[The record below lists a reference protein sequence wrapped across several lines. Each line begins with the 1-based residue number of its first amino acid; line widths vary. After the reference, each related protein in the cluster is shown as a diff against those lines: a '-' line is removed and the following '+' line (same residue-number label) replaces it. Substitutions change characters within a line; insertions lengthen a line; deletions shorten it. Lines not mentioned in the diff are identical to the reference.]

1 MAYRINENC
10 VCCHYCRMECPVSA
24 ISYKGTRYAID
35 PEKCVSCGLCQT
47 LCHVGAIINTE
58 ETAAVQPHAP
68 TLMQCDVVVVG
79 SGGCGVTAA
88 VRLAEG
94 GKKVILVE
102 AGKKLG
108 GNTYLAHGTGFIG
121 SKVQEKMGVPDESDR
136 MLRRILSKSLWK
148 VDPKK
153 LEENIHASGGFF
165 DWFAEQEGALEPFV
179 YNEKGWMKFDY
190 PYRRDHNLK
199 CRDQAIGPG
208 WMGSFFIDKL
218 LERGKQYDLTVLT
231 GCRAKQ
237 LLTDGDRVT
246 GIVCQDDGG
255 EVRIEGRDCVL
266 ATGGFLA
273 NREMMQA
280 HFPWFYEGEE
290 PVHQFNVPTN
300 VGDGHLMVEQI
311 GGQVDYD
318 SVDVNLG
325 GPAHHPYGYCAYRIM
340 RQPEAVYVNM
350 DGHRFMDETGG
361 LNDGKYLLR
370 KQPGAISYCVLDEG
384 LLTELGQRLADNPP
398 DVFDGWILKDF
409 REEIEEEIAG
419 GYASFKAD
427 TLEELA
433 EKIGMPSKMLV
444 DEITKYNR
452 FCQQGRD
459 DDCYKDPKFL
469 KPLGEGPYYAFY
481 QKSFSEGTHGGIA
494 IDADFRVL
502 KANGNVIAGLWSG
515 GDCARTDMSKGYG
528 PVGLNGGLGGAFA
541 GGYKIA
547 LNILQQSGK

>member
-68 TLMQCDVVVVG
+68 ALMQCDVVVVG

-231 GCRAKQ
+231 GCRAKR

-280 HFPWFYEGEE
+280 HFPLFYEGEE

-433 EKIGMPSKMLV
+433 EKIGMPPQMLA

-469 KPLGEGPYYAFY
+469 KPLGKGPYYAFY

-502 KANGNVIAGLWSG
+502 KANGSVIAGLWSG

>member
-1 MAYRINENC
+1 MAYQIGPNC

-24 ISYKGTRYAID
+24 ITYKGTRYAID
-35 PEKCVSCGLCQT
+35 PEKCISCGLCQT
-47 LCHVGAIINTE
+47 LCHVNAITSTE
-58 ETAAVQPHAP
+58 DTGTIPSHDLK
-68 TLMQCDVVVVG
+68 TMSCDVVVVG

-88 VRLAEG
+88 TRLAEG

-108 GNTYLAHGTGFIG
+108 GNTYLAHGAGFTG
-121 SKVQEKMGVPDESDR
+121 SKIQAELGVPDMTDK
-136 MLRRILSKSLWK
+136 MLRRILARSLWK

-153 LEENIHASGGFF
+153 LEENVRASGEFF
-165 DWFAEQEGALEPFV
+165 DWFAQQEGALEPFV
-179 YNEKGWMKFDY
+179 YNETGWMKYDF

-208 WMGSFFIDKL
+208 WMGSFFVDKL

-231 GCRAKQ
+231 ECRAKE
-237 LLTDGDRVT
+237 L
-246 GIVCQDDGG
+246 IVEDDTVKGVLCADGG
-255 EVRIEGRDCVL
+255 GEIRIESKECVL

-273 NREMMQA
+273 NREMMEQ
-280 HFPWFYEGEE
+280 HFPWFYEGDE

-300 VGDGHLMVEQI
+300 VGDGHKMVERI
-311 GGQVDYD
+311 GGEVDYE

-340 RQPEAVYVNM
+340 RQPEAIYINL

-370 KQPGAISYCVLDEG
+370 KQPGAISYCVLDEN
-384 LLTELGQRLADNPP
+384 LLTLLGQRLADNPP

-409 REEIEEEIAG
+409 RKEIEEEIAG

-433 EKIGMPSKMLV
+433 KQTGMPPKALV
-444 DEITKYNR
+444 DEIAKYNK
-452 FCQQGRD
+452 FCVQGRD
-459 DDCYKDPKFL
+459 DDCYKDPKYL

-494 IDADFRVL
+494 IDADFHAL
-502 KANGNVIAGLWSG
+502 WPDGSVIKGLWVG
-515 GDCARTDMSKGYG
+515 GDCARTDMEKGQG

-541 GGYKIA
+541 GGYKMA
-547 LNILQQSGK
+547 LNILSE

>member
-58 ETAAVQPHAP
+58 ETAAVQPHEPA
-68 TLMQCDVVVVG
+68 LMQCDVVVVG

-108 GNTYLAHGTGFIG
+108 GNTYLAHGAGFTG

-136 MLRRILSKSLWK
+136 MLRRILSRSLWK
-148 VDPKK
+148 VDPRK
-153 LEENIHASGGFF
+153 LEENVRASGGFF

-218 LERGKQYDLTVLT
+218 LKRGKQYDLTVLT
-231 GCRAKQ
+231 GCRAKR

-255 EVRIEGRDCVL
+255 EVRIESHDCVL

-433 EKIGMPSKMLV
+433 EKIGMPPKMLA

-469 KPLGEGPYYAFY
+469 KPLGKGPYYAFY

-502 KANGNVIAGLWSG
+502 KANGSVIAGLWSG

>member
-68 TLMQCDVVVVG
+68 ALMQCDVVVVG

-231 GCRAKQ
+231 GCRAKR

-255 EVRIEGRDCVL
+255 QVRIEGRDCVL

-433 EKIGMPSKMLV
+433 EKIGMPPQMLA

-469 KPLGEGPYYAFY
+469 KPLGKGPYYAFY

-502 KANGNVIAGLWSG
+502 KANGSVIAGLWSG